1 MRKFLLG
8 LALSLIVSLGFANDA
23 VVPLPSEQ
31 AFVFTTYVDDHDNII
46 FQWNIAPGYYL
57 YQNKFNFSVSP
68 LSDLKIGKIDWP
80 VSRVKQDDDGNAHP
94 VYSGLLKLTIPLL
107 GPFRGPIVLKINY
120 QGCSM
125 SGFCYAPV
133 AKYLRVNLSTI
144 KPFEDLTK
152 NVSMT
157 SVAKPF
163 LPEENTAARIFAT
176 HGIFITL
183 LSFLGL
189 GLLLAFTPCV
199 LPMVP
204 ILSGIIVGHHRQV
217 STARAFSLSLAYVT
231 GMAMTYAVAGMGA
244 AFLGSSVQTLFQ
256 QTWVIVLFSSLFV
269 LLSLSLFGFYEL
281 QMPSF
286 LHRHTT
292 QLSHRLQG
300 GSYVGVFLMG
310 CLSTLI
316 VSPCVSAPLVGVLA
330 YISQTGNVVF
340 GGMALLMLGIG
351 MGIPLLVIGTSA
363 GKWLP
368 KAGHWMDLIKKL
380 FGVILL
386 GVAIWM
392 LSRIVPGSASL
403 FLWSALVLGTGLYF
417 GLLDQ
422 PLDQGRLVL
431 RTVASFLLVYGMI
444 LFVGAMMGYSDPFG
458 PWGNWHG
465 ESQSAVEMHQSFFY
479 RVNDNRDLDLQLA
492 NAKRDKKPVIV
503 DFYATWCTS
512 CIMLDRHVFNQS
524 IVQNKLADFVRL
536 RVDVTKN
543 NPADHLIMQ
552 RYHVIAPPTILFFNK
567 EGDEVVSQRVIGE
580 LSVSELENKI
590 MKIKEDGRG
599 K

>member
-68 LSDLKIGKIDWP
+68 LSDLKIGKVDWP
-80 VSRVKQDDDGNAHP
+80 ASRVKQDDDGIAHS
-94 VYSGLLKLTIPLL
+94 VYSGLLKLTVPLL
-107 GPFRGPIVLKINY
+107 GPFRGPIVLKIDY

-133 AKYLRVNLSTI
+133 SKYLRVNLSTI
-144 KPFEDLTK
+144 KPYEDLTK

-157 SVAKPF
+157 SAAKPF

-176 HGIFITL
+176 HGIVIIL

-231 GMAMTYAVAGMGA
+231 GMAMTYALAGMGA
-244 AFLGSSVQTLFQ
+244 ALLGSSIQALFQ
-256 QTWVIVLFSSLFV
+256 QPWVIVVFSLLFV
-269 LLSLSLFGFYEL
+269 LLSLSLFGLYEL

-292 QLSHRLQG
+292 GLSHRLQG

-330 YISQTGNVVF
+330 YISQTGNVVL
-340 GGMALLMLGIG
+340 GGVALLMLGIG

-368 KAGHWMDLIKKL
+368 KTGHWMELIKKL

-392 LSRIVPGSASL
+392 LSRILPGAVSL
-403 FLWSALVLGTGLYF
+403 LLWSVLVLGTGLYF
-417 GLLDQ
+417 GLLNQ
-422 PLDQGRLVL
+422 LLPPGLIFS
-431 RTVASFLLVYGMI
+431 RTVAAFLLVYGVI
-444 LFVGAMMGYSDPFG
+444 LFAGSVMGNADPLD
-458 PWGNWHG
+458 PWGSWH
-465 ESQSAVEMHQSFFY
+465 SASRSAMETSSSLFY
-479 RVNDNRDLDLQLA
+479 RVIDNKDFDRQLDE
-492 NAKRDKKPVIV
+492 AKRNKKFVIV
-503 DFYATWCTS
+503 DFYAAWCTS
-512 CIMLDRHVFNQS
+512 CVMLDRHVFNRS
-524 IVQNKLADFVRL
+524 IVQNELADFVRL

-543 NPADHLIMQ
+543 NSADNVIMQ
-552 RYHVIAPPTILFFNK
+552 RYHVIAPPAILFFNK
-567 EGDEVVSQRVIGE
+567 EGDEVVSERVIGE
-580 LSVSELENKI
+580 LSVNELVNKI
-590 MKIKEDGRG
+590 TKIKEDGRA